1 MILLDEYTSN
11 NIYIFPLAAG
21 VQVGGLVE
29 NRQFEMILVMYL
41 IAIHVQAIIA
51 MMIMIGMRIPST
63 TPTENGKGNMHINIT
78 YLDSQPTEFQII
90 FDDLPIIH
98 AGSLL
103 CGHTMLLS
111 VYDMV

>member
-1 MILLDEYTSN
+1 M
-11 NIYIFPLAAG
+11 
-21 VQVGGLVE
+21 E

-51 MMIMIGMRIPST
+51 MMIMTGMRIPST
-63 TPTENGKGNMHINIT
+63 TPTENGKGNMLINIIQN

-90 FDDLPIIH
+90 FTDDLPIIH

-103 CGHTMLLS
+103 CGYTMLLS